1 MSAVGCTLPDH
12 LKENVFV
19 AVMRNLLLYA
29 LLLQFFAFDGT
40 SLFSAPQSESDK
52 VADVSSDAGN
62 LYNQVILPAIFFGVC
77 SVAYAY
83 RVPVRILLAP
93 MIPMLPFFI
102 VMALSAAW
110 SDYPELTIRRA
121 SREIIEATSLALLA
135 CCFSNATVLLRTL
148 FRAFVAIGSLDLLAA
163 AVFPDSLTYLGFAG
177 IHGHKN
183 LAGQFFFVALPI
195 YLLGALYT
203 EVSGNRLLGLLSLIL
218 GVVMLVLTESKT
230 SVGATIVGFSSIL
243 LTLGLFHRNPTFRL
257 PAYLL
262 CLIALLCI
270 IAAMINWSANELLEA
285 LIGDPTLTGRDG
297 IWRYAGSKF
306 DSSPFVGVGYGAI
319 WQVGP
324 SIQDALKATGVL
336 LVFNE
341 AHNGYL
347 EVAAQ
352 LGIVGVLC
360 LLVFLLVTLRN
371 ALSYWDKIEK
381 HAFCGAGAYAVYVFW
396 GLALCNITESLYFQA
411 GLGSFATAVFIA
423 AFIASRNRRSRLGLD
438 TQPLEATARRQIA

>member
-1 MSAVGCTLPDH
+1 
-12 LKENVFV
+12 
-19 AVMRNLLLYA
+19 MRNLLLYA
-29 LLLQFFAFDGT
+29 LLFQFFAFDGT
-40 SLFSAPQSESDK
+40 SLFSAAQSESEK

-62 LYNQVILPAIFFGVC
+62 LYNQVILPLIFLAVC
-77 SVAYAY
+77 IVVHAH
-83 RVPVRILLAP
+83 RVPVRILWAP

-102 VMALSAAW
+102 VMALSATW

-148 FRAFVAIGSLDLLAA
+148 FRAFLAIGCLDLLAA

-183 LAGQFFFVALPI
+183 IAGQFFFVALPI
-195 YLLGALYT
+195 YLFGALHT
-203 EVSGNRLLGLLSLIL
+203 EVSGNRLLGLISLIL
-218 GVVMLVLTESKT
+218 GGAMLVLTESKT

-243 LTLGLFHRNPTFRL
+243 LTLGLSHRNPTFRI
-257 PAYLL
+257 PALLL
-262 CLIALLCI
+262 CLIALLCT
-270 IAAMINWSANELLEA
+270 IAATINWSAHDLLEA

-306 DSSPFVGVGYGAI
+306 DASPIVGVGYGAI

-324 SIQDALKATGVL
+324 SIQHALRAMGVL

-360 LLVFLLVTLRN
+360 LLTFLLVTLRS
-371 ALSYWDKIEK
+371 ALSYWAKIEK
-381 HAFCGAGAYAVYVFW
+381 HAFCGAGALAIYVFW
-396 GLALCNITESLYFQA
+396 GLVLCNITESLYFQA
-411 GLGSFATAVFIA
+411 GLGSFATLIFVA
-423 AFIASRNRRSRLGLD
+423 AFVASRNRRS
-438 TQPLEATARRQIA
+438 TTMSATNAAQPPWPRYSTR